1 MVDVAALGDL
11 DLEPLGDGVHALG
24 ADAVGAAGE
33 LVSALAI
40 LAARVEGGEDH
51 LDAGDAVD
59 GVDVDRDAA
68 AVVADGDGAVDVD
81 GDLDAVAVAGE
92 VFVDGVVEDLGHAV
106 VEGAFIGAADIHA
119 GLFADGLEALEFAQL
134 GGVVIGGAGSLG

>member
-1 MVDVAALGDL
+1 VS
-11 DLEPLGDGVHALG
+11 
-24 ADAVGAAGE
+24 AAGE
-33 LVSALAI
+33 LVSTLAI

-81 GDLDAVAVAGE
+81 GDLDAVAMAGE
-92 VFVDGVVEDLGHAV
+92 VFVDRIVEDLGDAV
-106 VEGAFIGAADIHA
+106 VEGPFVGAADIHA
-119 GLFADGLEALEFAQL
+119 GLFADGLEALEFT
-134 GGVVIGGAGSLG
+134 